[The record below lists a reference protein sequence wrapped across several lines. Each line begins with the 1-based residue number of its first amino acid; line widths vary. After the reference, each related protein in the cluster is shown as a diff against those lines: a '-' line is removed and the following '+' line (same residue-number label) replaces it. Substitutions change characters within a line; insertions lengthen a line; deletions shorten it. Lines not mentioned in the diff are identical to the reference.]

1 MRPIAAT
8 ISSLI
13 PLVTLFIATP
23 ALAQSTEP
31 GSLKTGTA
39 GEWIIHQNAGDGPK
53 TCFAATLPKLK
64 EPAGAN
70 RSKVVL
76 YVSAWPKDGVKSE
89 VSVKLGYKVKPDSP
103 VAVTVGDEAF
113 QLFGDEDRAYVADA
127 ADEAKLVDAM
137 KKGSQLVVKAT
148 STRGT
153 ETTDTYALNGF
164 GPALDAVASACP

>member
-1 MRPIAAT
+1 MRPFAAT
-8 ISSLI
+8 IPSLI
-13 PLVTLFIATP
+13 PLVALLSAAP
-23 ALAQSTEP
+23 ALAQTTEP

-39 GEWIIHQNAGDGPK
+39 GDWIIHQNAGDGPK
-53 TCFAATLPKLK
+53 ICFAATQPKIK

-89 VSVKLGYKVKPDSP
+89 VSVKLGYKAKPDTP
-103 VAVTVGDEAF
+103 VAVTVGEEAF
-113 QLFGDEDRAYVADA
+113 QLFADEDRAYVAEA
-127 ADEAKLVDAM
+127 ADEAKLVEAM
-137 KKGSQLVVKAT
+137 KKSSQLVVKAT

-153 ETTDTYALNGF
+153 ETTDTYSLNGL